1 MDTKAMHVNV
11 LISCVRSLEL
21 WVIVGDEGQFTNTP
35 VFDRKR
41 LLCSWLQ
48 NKRAI
53 SCVEYYLLW
62 RGWVEENVYYLNSD
76 SAPAKVGHANMMA
89 YFILS
94 LICFSCFLF
103 LQIGCMCLAINYR
116 GCRRSM
122 CGVVSVDNAECCVR
136 LAEPWSSA
144 ALQ

>member
-1 MDTKAMHVNV
+1 MDMDTKAMHINGANQ
-11 LISCVRSLEL
+11 L

-62 RGWVEENVYYLNSD
+62 RG
-76 SAPAKVGHANMMA
+76 
-89 YFILS
+89 
-94 LICFSCFLF
+94 
-103 LQIGCMCLAINYR
+103 
-116 GCRRSM
+116 
-122 CGVVSVDNAECCVR
+122 
-136 LAEPWSSA
+136 
-144 ALQ
+144 